1 MAPIPLENLVERPS
15 AKTAVGVVE
24 NDVTFHQF
32 RDYVGDRNRRR
43 GGRVNPETELTRA
56 S

>member
-32 RDYVGDRNRRR
+32 RDYSGIGIDDEEDGSTRRP
-43 GGRVNPETELTRA
+43 N
-56 S
+56 